1 MCVSLSVSA
10 VAASLRQCLHNTCR
24 VHCRHTRVLEMAV
37 PEHAHVSFA
46 SEAPYYGFRNGVHC
60 FKRAVLL
67 GANMFGFPD
76 MITAFE
82 FRQRAY
88 AHLGLVQPNTTAT
101 TSNRRVVL
109 LDRHRGA
116 ARRFHNARDMLALI
130 RGLGVHVEHV
140 VVTVNTTFEEQVR
153 LMASTGVLVSM
164 HGAGLMN
171 QIFLP
176 PGAAV
181 IEVFP
186 VNFKH
191 VLYERIAHYMG
202 VYHFKVRFA
211 VCCVCGAHTHT
222 HRCLHRHRATLR
234 CAGVLDRATAKLW
247 RAGRELPSPQLLVTL
262 QRGHG

>member
-1 MCVSLSVSA
+1 
-10 VAASLRQCLHNTCR
+10 
-24 VHCRHTRVLEMAV
+24 VLEMAV

>member
-1 MCVSLSVSA
+1 
-10 VAASLRQCLHNTCR
+10 
-24 VHCRHTRVLEMAV
+24 VLEMAV

-222 HRCLHRHRATLR
+222 PLLAPPSCNASLCRCTRQSYRQTLARWARATVATTARHTPAWAWLTTST
-234 CAGVLDRATAKLW
+234 AGERS
-247 RAGRELPSPQLLVTL
+247 RTL
-262 QRGHG
+262 TS